1 MTRLQHTLLALVA
14 LGPLWLPL
22 ASAADP
28 APPGGGAPASAHE
41 IVEQRWPDGT
51 LRERRQVLR
60 LADGSVVGDG
70 PFERWFPDGTKEYE
84 ARFVRGRKDGTTIR
98 WHRNGQV
105 ASRDAYRDGERHGAS
120 VRWND
125 RGERVKEEHWADG
138 RPHGTWTIWED
149 GKVAWTHTF
158 DRGDPDP

>member
-105 ASRDAYRDGERHGAS
+105 ASRDASLQGPTAACACDAGDDVDARLAEFGRVQAATVRRFGTDLTTVRVDFVAER
-120 VRWND
+120 
-125 RGERVKEEHWADG
+125 
-138 RPHGTWTIWED
+138 
-149 GKVAWTHTF
+149 
-158 DRGDPDP
+158 